1 MITVKGK
8 IKIVEEAKVLIR
20 THFQALSEAQT
31 IGFLQKGFFEVM
43 DKRIAPFVLFI
54 QIAKHIQV
62 IAFQLLYF
70 IEVKRGWQSAAI
82 EFNSLNC
89 L

>member
-1 MITVKGK
+1 
-8 IKIVEEAKVLIR
+8 
-20 THFQALSEAQT
+20 
-31 IGFLQKGFFEVM
+31 M